1 MEQMDWRPHIAL
13 GAAPEVRGAG
23 MSVEQVL
30 AALSSGVSVE
40 TLVSQN
46 PGLTRDKVL
55 ACLAFAAEQLNRARF
70 VDSVRRGLDDTENG
84 RVFSDEE
91 VWAELDP
98 ED

>member
-1 MEQMDWRPHIAL
+1 
-13 GAAPEVRGAG
+13 

-30 AALSSGVSVE
+30 TALSSGASVE
-40 TLVSQN
+40 SLTSEN
-46 PGLTRDKVL
+46 PGLTREKVL

-70 VDSVRRGLDDTENG
+70 VESIRRGLDDTENG